1 MEKLMKKKIICIFKE
16 IIKIFIVEHTL
27 LQMIHSLEGLI
38 IKVIIILLNQK
49 NKKAIILAHS
59 YLFY

>member
-1 MEKLMKKKIICIFKE
+1 MCVFKE
-16 IIKIFIVEHTL
+16 ITKIFIVEHTL
-27 LQMIHSLEGLI
+27 LQMIHSLEELI